1 MGSRIIMPDAAQA
14 TPDKSQPLV
23 FFHYPCADGFTAA
36 WCAWRKHPDWEY
48 IGVSHADLETLTE
61 SLEMVDGHWMGEDI
75 YFLDICPK
83 RDVLEKLAELIASS
97 GKKIVIVDHHKSAQA
112 ELEGFVHPTVSVIF
126 DMERS
131 GAGIAWSFFWPE
143 LDTPRLVA
151 FVQDRDLWRFQIDG
165 SREVNLVL
173 FSHHYDFSLWE
184 QLYLSMEDE
193 DTLDEII
200 RHGIALQRKHIKD
213 IEEMIA
219 NGVDWQVI
227 GGWEVPVLN
236 APYFYASEAGN
247 LLCVD
252 RPFAATWYERDG
264 ARYYSLRSQEG
275 VGLDVSE
282 IARMYGG
289 GGHKHA
295 AGFTLK
301 LPFVMTDLSAFVKGA
316 DA

>member
-1 MGSRIIMPDAAQA
+1 MGSRIIMPDAAQD

-23 FFHYPCADGFTAA
+23 FFHYPCVDGFTAA

-48 IGVSHADLETLTE
+48 IGVSHADMETLVE
-61 SLEMVDGHWMGEDI
+61 SLDAFEGRWMGEDI

-97 GKKIVIVDHHKSAQA
+97 GKRIIILDHHKSAI
-112 ELEGFVHPTVSVIF
+112 EGLYEFAHPNVSMIM
-126 DMERS
+126 DTDHS
-131 GAGIAWSFFWPE
+131 GAGLAWSFFWAE
-143 LDTPRLVA
+143 LDTPQLVS
-151 FVQDRDLWRFQIDG
+151 FVQDRDLWRFQIEG
-165 SREVNLVL
+165 TAEVNLVL

-184 QLYLSMEDE
+184 KIYLEMEDDE
-193 DTLDEII
+193 QLAEII
-200 RHGIALQRKHIKD
+200 RQGIALQRKHIKD

-227 GGWEVPVLN
+227 GGWEVPTLN

-247 LLCVD
+247 LLCMD
-252 RPFAATWYERDG
+252 RPFAATWYERGG

-275 VGLDVSE
+275 VGLDVSQ

-301 LPFVMTDLSAFVKGA
+301 LPTVLTDLSAWAREV